1 MKRNMP
7 ESEGMPLFPVDKIS
21 GDIATPLREKASENA
36 DLLEIRHLQKTYHN
50 QAVNF
55 FEKGT
60 TIEALDDVSF
70 TIRQGE
76 IFGLV
81 GESGCGK
88 STLGRAILGLV
99 PEVRGEILIEGHKV
113 SGIKNLSQKVQIV
126 FQDPLSAL
134 NPRKKIGWILEE
146 PLKIH
151 KLGDKAARIKR
162 VNEILKWIGLD
173 ESFRE
178 RYPRELSGGQR
189 QRIGI
194 GCALM
199 LNPKLIVADEP
210 VSALDV
216 SVQAQILNLLLD
228 LHHQLNLAYLF
239 ISHNLNVVYYLCDRV
254 AVMYAGKIVE
264 LAPVDQLYDHPLHP
278 YTRILL
284 DAIPKVGMEPL
295 KPVLI
300 GGEAPDLANTIRCA
314 FYPRCPNASEIC
326 RIESAELL
334 PVPGQG
340 DHWLRCHGIR
350 K

>member
-1 MKRNMP
+1 MP
-7 ESEGMPLFPVDKIS
+7 KSEGMSLFPDDEIS
-21 GDIATPLREKASENA
+21 GNIATPLEENVSENA
-36 DLLEIRHLQKTYHN
+36 DVLEIRHLQKTYHN

-70 TIRQGE
+70 SVRQGE

-99 PEVRGEILIEGHKV
+99 PDVRGEIFVDGYKV
-113 SGIKNLSQKVQIV
+113 SGIKNLSEKVQIV
-126 FQDPLSAL
+126 FQDSLSAL

-162 VNEILKWIGLD
+162 VNEVLNWIGLD

-189 QRIGI
+189 QRISI

-228 LHHQLNLAYLF
+228 LHDQLNLAYLF

-254 AVMYAGKIVE
+254 AVMYSGKIVE

-278 YTRILL
+278 YTRVLL
-284 DAIPKVGMEPL
+284 DAIPQVGVEPL
-295 KPVLI
+295 KPVST
-300 GGEAPDLANTIRCA
+300 GGESSDLVKTFRGCA
-314 FYPRCPNASEIC
+314 FYPRCSKAAEIC
-326 RIESAELL
+326 GMKSPELL
-334 PVPGQG
+334 LVPNQG
-340 DHWLRCHGIR
+340 DHWVRCHGIR

>member
-1 MKRNMP
+1 MP
-7 ESEGMPLFPVDKIS
+7 KSEGMSLSPDDEIS
-21 GDIATPLREKASENA
+21 GDIATPLEENVSENA
-36 DLLEIRHLQKTYHN
+36 DVLEIRHLQKTYHN

-99 PEVRGEILIEGHKV
+99 PDVRGEIFVDGHKV
-113 SGIKNLSQKVQIV
+113 SGIKNLSKKVQIV
-126 FQDPLSAL
+126 FQDSLSAL
-134 NPRKKIGWILEE
+134 NSRKKIGWILEE

-151 KLGDKAARIKR
+151 KLGDKATRIKR
-162 VNEILKWIGLD
+162 VNEVLNWIGLD

-189 QRIGI
+189 QRISI

-216 SVQAQILNLLLD
+216 SVQAKILNLLLD

-254 AVMYAGKIVE
+254 AVMHSGRIVE
-264 LAPVDQLYDHPLHP
+264 LAPVDQVYDHPLHP
-278 YTRILL
+278 YTRVLL
-284 DAIPKVGMEPL
+284 DAIPKVGVEPL
-295 KPVLI
+295 KPVSI
-300 GGEAPDLANTIRCA
+300 GGEASDLVKTFRGCA
-314 FYPRCPNASEIC
+314 FYPRCPKAAEIC
-326 RIESAELL
+326 RMNSPELL
-334 PVPGQG
+334 PVSSQG
-340 DHWLRCHGIR
+340 DRWVRCHGTR